1 MPTTQEYLEK
11 TAKRIE
17 KDKKK
22 FDRFIATKPQFKD
35 KKFFKEYRLGLPQKR
50 SVIVQY
56 NDELWT
62 VSFGNGPGSKI
73 HAHILSSAL
82 GLLLFGYF

>member
-1 MPTTQEYLEK
+1 MPTTDEYLVK
-11 TAKRIE
+11 TVKRIE

-22 FDRFIATKPQFKD
+22 FDEFITTKPQFKD

-50 SVIVQY
+50 SVVVQY

-73 HAHILSSAL
+73 SMKKLQSAL
-82 GLLLFGYF
+82 EFLLFQK

>member
-1 MPTTQEYLEK
+1 MATTQEYLEK
-11 TAKRIE
+11 TAQRIE
-17 KDKKK
+17 KDKKT
-22 FDRFIATKPQFKD
+22 FDEFIATKPRFKD

-50 SVIVQY
+50 SVVVQY

-73 HAHILSSAL
+73 SMEKLQNAL
-82 GLLLFGYF
+82 EFLLFKK